1 MEERGNVSGG
11 KQLDWRRATP
21 TTGSAEATADFYSS
35 VQSEI
40 GSLFNGQHSEQT
52 WQQFW
57 TQIYRLDNAQHQF

>member
-1 MEERGNVSGG
+1 MSGG

-21 TTGSAEATADFYSS
+21 TGSSAEATADFYSS

-52 WQQFW
+52 WQQF
-57 TQIYRLDNAQHQF
+57 